1 MYLNIIQQ
9 EKLKKEFSNKYGNCN
24 KQKNNNCYNCSK
36 PSYFARDCKIKN
48 KVVQHL
54 NVLRVVLIKKEDSE
68 DWDKISAEEEELTY
82 GQFLIDIIQRIQQ
95 FGGIQNNYKN

>member
-9 EKLKKEFSNKYGNCN
+9 GKPKKEFSNKYSNYN

-48 KVVQHL
+48 KVVRHL
-54 NVLRVVLIKKEDSE
+54 NILRAVLIKKEDSE
-68 DWDKISAEEEELTY
+68 DWDKMSAKEEEPTY
-82 GQFLIDIIQRIQQ
+82 RQFLIDIIQRI
-95 FGGIQNNYKN
+95 